1 MNQGKILLEPGT
13 LWTSIKTTTEQALKS
28 GALKSIPTEV
38 EIIEQDGIRF
48 VVRILENINRKIAE
62 QEKRDHETTETGKEF
77 NPFLPYEADLFV
89 ADISPTH
96 VCILNKFQVVDY
108 HLLIITRAFE
118 SQESLLTLED
128 FTATEACLGDIDGLV
143 FYNGGKL
150 AGASQP
156 HKHLQLVPFT
166 ETDIP
171 ISPLLKAA
179 KSEDSLGTIP
189 EFPFVHAVTTLNL
202 GESAEI
208 TLEKYHTLLRTV
220 GIKPLENNL
229 QSGAYNLLMTREWML
244 IVPRQYD
251 EFERISINSLG
262 FAGALLVKNQEQM
275 QLLKNITPINI
286 LNKVAFCIQQNLRKS
301 NIYSTSRCYEVQ
313 KPHPQ
318 PPPVSKAY
326 PFLPPAAGGFR
337 GVR

>member
-13 LWTSIKTTTEQALKS
+13 LWTSIKKTTELALKS
-28 GALKSIPTEV
+28 GALKSIPTKL
-38 EIIEQDGIRF
+38 EIIEQNGVKF

-62 QEKRDHETTETGKEF
+62 QEKRDREVAKTGKEF
-77 NPFLPYEADLFV
+77 NPFLPYEVDLFV

-96 VCILNKFQVVDY
+96 VCILNKFNVVDY

-118 SQESLLTLED
+118 SQESLLTLKD
-128 FTATEACLGDIDGLV
+128 FTATGACLEEFAGLV

-156 HKHLQLVPFT
+156 HKHLQIVPFA

-171 ISPLLKAA
+171 ISPLLKAV
-179 KSEDSLGTIP
+179 KSENAIGTIS
-189 EFPFVHAVTTLNL
+189 EFPFVHAFTTLNL

-208 TLEKYHTLLRTV
+208 TLEKYHTLLETV
-220 GIKPLENNL
+220 GIKPLENNM

-251 EFERISINSLG
+251 EFETISVNSLG

-275 QLLKNITPINI
+275 QLLKDITPIN
-286 LNKVAFCIQQNLRKS
+286 LLSKVAFCKQQN
-301 NIYSTSRCYEVQ
+301 
-313 KPHPQ
+313 
-318 PPPVSKAY
+318 
-326 PFLPPAAGGFR
+326 
-337 GVR
+337 

>member
-13 LWTSIKTTTEQALKS
+13 LWTSIKKTTELALKS
-28 GALKSIPTEV
+28 GALNSIPTKL
-38 EIIEQDGIRF
+38 EIIEQNGVKF

-62 QEKRDHETTETGKEF
+62 QEKRDREVAKTGKEF

-89 ADISPTH
+89 ANISLTH
-96 VCILNKFQVVDY
+96 VCILNKFNVVDY

-118 SQESLLTLED
+118 SQQSLLTLED
-128 FTATEACLGDIDGLV
+128 FRSTEACLEEFEGLV

-156 HKHLQLVPFT
+156 HKHLQIVPFA

-171 ISPLLKAA
+171 ISPLLKAV
-179 KSEDSLGTIP
+179 KSENAIGTIP
-189 EFPFVHAVTTLNL
+189 EFPFVHAFTTLNL

-208 TLEKYHTLLRTV
+208 TLEKYHTLLETV
-220 GIKPLENNL
+220 GIKPLENNM

-251 EFERISINSLG
+251 EFETISVNSLG
-262 FAGALLVKNQEQM
+262 FTGALLVKNQEQM
-275 QLLKNITPINI
+275 QLLKDITPIN
-286 LNKVAFCIQQNLRKS
+286 LLSKVAFCKQQN
-301 NIYSTSRCYEVQ
+301 
-313 KPHPQ
+313 
-318 PPPVSKAY
+318 
-326 PFLPPAAGGFR
+326 
-337 GVR
+337 